1 MSLTNDQP
9 HEFSACFDAAQSDF
23 QGYSN
28 HDINDINNAAFIP
41 PAIPIHRT
49 VFFNAT
55 PVDCQSY
62 SHLNNS
68 SSNQAGFTN
77 GYQPFFG
84 VIPDEMPL
92 TFTQEL

>member
-1 MSLTNDQP
+1 MSLANDQS
-9 HEFSACFDAAQSDF
+9 HEFSACFDAAHSDF

-28 HDINDINNAAFIP
+28 HDIDGNAAFIP

-68 SSNQAGFTN
+68 SSNQAGFTH
-77 GYQPFFG
+77 GYQRFFG
-84 VIPDEMPL
+84 VIPDDMPL